1 MLAQRPREHSDLPV
15 SGADLRHARLL
26 AAGRVHLLHHLC
38 HRTNPAQRGV
48 HARHAAGAD
57 DCLHHRCGDLPDTLR
72 PHPDRGAIA
81 MKPIPI
87 GTKGSHAKIVA
98 VADLAS
104 TLDASLAAVLSTP
117 TMVAMME
124 QAAIEAIKPFLDAG
138 ESSVG
143 MSIEVNHTAATP
155 PGHRA
160 RAEAEVTRVDG
171 RRLEFTV
178 RAFDDVEQ
186 IGSGS
191 HRRAVIDAAKFD
203 DRLKTKQK
211 S

>member
-1 MLAQRPREHSDLPV
+1 
-15 SGADLRHARLL
+15 
-26 AAGRVHLLHHLC
+26 
-38 HRTNPAQRGV
+38 
-48 HARHAAGAD
+48 
-57 DCLHHRCGDLPDTLR
+57 
-72 PHPDRGAIA
+72 
-81 MKPIPI
+81 MK
-87 GTKGSHAKIVA
+87 TVA
-98 VADLAS
+98 VGAKGKFEQLVEKKHLAS
-104 TLDASLAAVLSTP
+104 ELDPSLASVLSTP

-143 MSIEVNHTAATP
+143 MSIEVSHTAATP

-160 RAEAEVTRVDG
+160 RAEAEVTKVEG
-171 RRLEFTV
+171 RRLEFSV

-191 HRRAVIDAAKFD
+191 HRRAVIDAAKFN

-211 S
+211 H

>member
-1 MLAQRPREHSDLPV
+1 
-15 SGADLRHARLL
+15 
-26 AAGRVHLLHHLC
+26 
-38 HRTNPAQRGV
+38 
-48 HARHAAGAD
+48 
-57 DCLHHRCGDLPDTLR
+57 
-72 PHPDRGAIA
+72 
-81 MKPIPI
+81 MK
-87 GTKGSHAKIVA
+87 TVA
-98 VADLAS
+98 VGAKGKFEQLVEKKHLAS
-104 TLDASLAAVLSTP
+104 ELDPSLASVLSTP

-143 MSIEVNHTAATP
+143 MSIEVSHTAATP

-160 RAEAEVTRVDG
+160 RAEAEVTKVEG
-171 RRLEFTV
+171 RRLEFSV

-191 HRRAVIDAAKFD
+191 HRRAVIDAAKFN

-211 S
+211 Q